1 MLDDLQPGD
10 PQLIGPYRLR
20 EVLGTGG
27 MGRVFLGA
35 SAQGRLV
42 AVKVVHA
49 GLAADPAF
57 RARFRREVEV
67 ARKVSGPFTAP
78 LVDADV
84 DGPVPW
90 LATAYVAGPSLAD
103 VVAEG
108 GPMPPGAVLELA
120 AGLADG
126 LSAIHAAG
134 VVHRDLKP
142 SNILLARDGPRL
154 IDFGISGASG
164 ATALTGTD
172 LMIGSPGYMSPE
184 QAEGSSVGPAS
195 DIFSLGAVL
204 AFAVTGEGPF
214 GPGSTVALIYRVIRR
229 PADLTRVP
237 GEVRGLIERCLVKD
251 PALRPAACD
260 LQTATRTARSLTAR
274 PAEPVTG
281 RFIPRPALAA
291 VAQAVT
297 APLPVRVPLGE
308 LLTAPDL
315 PLSMTAP
322 GPAARRPSP
331 DRPTPRESRF
341 SWQRLWRPLTV
352 ATLIAAL
359 AGAAVMAGLA
369 LASARPQAAAVQ
381 SERPAAAV
389 RVPSPAA
396 ATPSSAN
403 RHTSRSAAAAR
414 KASSAESS
422 SSPPASVGTSAE
434 RSGPSASPRPSGSA
448 SPTSRPYPPVSP
460 SPSAS
465 PSLAS
470 GGYGY

>member
-20 EVLGTGG
+20 GVLGTGG

-49 GLAADPAF
+49 GLAAEPTF

-120 AGLADG
+120 AGLAEG

-184 QAEGSSVGPAS
+184 QAEGSSVGPSS

-214 GPGSTVALIYRVIRR
+214 GPGSTVALIYRVIHR

-260 LQTATRTARSLTAR
+260 LQAATRTASS
-274 PAEPVTG
+274 
-281 RFIPRPALAA
+281 A
-291 VAQAVT
+291 VAT
-297 APLPVRVPLGE
+297 PLPVRVPLDE

-315 PLSMTAP
+315 PLSMTAA
-322 GPAARRPSP
+322 GPAARRPSS
-331 DRPTPRESRF
+331 DRLMPRESRF

-381 SERPAAAV
+381 PERPAAAI
-389 RVPSPAA
+389 RTPSPAA
-396 ATPSSAN
+396 SAPSSAN
-403 RHTSRSAAAAR
+403 PRLPRSAAAVR
-414 KASSAESS
+414 KASSAVSS
-422 SSPPASVGTSAE
+422 SSPPASAGTSAGSA
-434 RSGPSASPRPSGSA
+434 RPSASPRPPGSPPA
-448 SPTSRPYPPVSP
+448 WGNPSPTSRPYPPVSP

-465 PSLAS
+465 PSPAS